1 MEVYSVTPL
10 LSSWSTA
17 GQEQHMVHEAHAC
30 TCVRACVC
38 VLNSTCE
45 LCTHTKAKGI
55 RLTAANAPGGIY
67 LSQTIQSLLKV
78 PD

>member
-30 TCVRACVC
+30 TYVRVCVC
-38 VLNSTCE
+38 VE
-45 LCTHTKAKGI
+45 LHLRAVYTHKSEGDP
-55 RLTAANAPGGIY
+55 L
-67 LSQTIQSLLKV
+67 
-78 PD
+78 DCC